1 MVWGQ
6 KITAAGGHA
15 ALEPGRLS
23 QGVCRP
29 AQRADRGR
37 RRAVAETVDARREP
51 PPEKHPT
58 RHARTGVGIRSTS
71 APPKRRRVAVTRRC
85 ELLDVARS
93 TVYDRPTGISAED
106 LALMR
111 LVDEIH

>member
-1 MVWGQ
+1 MPPITPMPSAAAPRQ
-6 KITAAGGHA
+6 TDPDDHKDCAARITAQFA
-15 ALEPGRLS
+15 
-23 QGVCRP
+23 QGVAPWARP
-29 AQRADRGR
+29 WKPGESRL
-37 RRAVAETVDARREP
+37 
-51 PPEKHPT
+51 PEKHPN
-58 RHARTGVGIRSTS
+58 RQARTGVGIRSTS